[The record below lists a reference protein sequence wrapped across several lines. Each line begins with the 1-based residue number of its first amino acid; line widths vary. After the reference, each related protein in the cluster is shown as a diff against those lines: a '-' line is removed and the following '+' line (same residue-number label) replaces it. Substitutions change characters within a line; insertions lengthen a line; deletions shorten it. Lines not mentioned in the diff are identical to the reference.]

1 MTGSERFPRPDVT
14 LCPGGPMLV
23 RGVHTVVDDVGNMH
37 ATTRPVSAVCRCG
50 HTSSAPWCDGTHKVA
65 RTRNESG
72 SQRSTASETVVRT
85 VTIDGLQIS
94 YDQRVLEPRPWTA
107 AQSRWASSLLPF
119 VPAGPVLE
127 LCAGAGHIG
136 LLAVRDH
143 DRDLV
148 MVDADEHACEYAR
161 HNAQTARMADRV
173 TVRCGPMQDVLE
185 ADEQFPLIIADPP
198 WVPSDQV
205 DTYPEDPHLAIDGGA
220 TGLDLVKSCLELVSA
235 HLAEDG
241 VSILQ
246 VGPDGQTDR
255 VAEHLVRHPELRL
268 GMRERRLHARGA
280 LALLVRPA

>member
-1 MTGSERFPRPDVT
+1 MKGSEGFPHPDVT
-14 LCPGGPMLV
+14 MCPGGPMLV
-23 RGVHTVVDDVGNMH
+23 HGVHTIVDDVGNTH

-50 HTSSAPWCDGTHKVA
+50 HTSSAPWCDSTHKVA
-65 RTRNESG
+65 RHQKASA
-72 SQRSTASETVVRT
+72 SQQSTASDTVVRT
-85 VTIDGLQIS
+85 MTIDELKIS
-94 YDQRVLEPRPWTA
+94 YDRRVLEPRPWTA
-107 AQSRWASSLLPF
+107 AQSRWASSLLRVLP
-119 VPAGPVLE
+119 PGPVLE

-136 LLAVRDH
+136 LLAVRHH

-161 HNAQTARMADRV
+161 HNAEAARMADRV

-185 ADEQFPLIIADPP
+185 EVEQFPLIIADPP

-205 DTYPEDPHLAIDGGA
+205 DAYPEDPRLAIDGGA
-220 TGLDLVKSCLELVSA
+220 SGLDLVKTCLELISG

-241 VSILQ
+241 VAILQ

-255 VAEHLVRHPELRL
+255 VAEHLMSHQELRL
-268 GMRERRLHARGA
+268 GVRERRLHARGA